1 MGEGFINWGY
11 IVGKKNSMLHM
22 KGLIFPMSRLF
33 DYLRYVPCLSRA
45 QGFQVFF
52 QVPLV
57 HPWTT
62 MDAHGTDLRLK
73 MGVQIRYNT
82 LWEQEVGSSIR
93 PTPTTGAATGGF
105 PPLISQHLSIK

>member
-1 MGEGFINWGY
+1 
-11 IVGKKNSMLHM
+11 
-22 KGLIFPMSRLF
+22 
-33 DYLRYVPCLSRA
+33 
-45 QGFQVFF
+45 
-52 QVPLV
+52 
-57 HPWTT
+57 
-62 MDAHGTDLRLK
+62 MDAYGIVLRLK